1 MTNYAYSSIINA
13 PGHFSRRKKLRRYS
27 MRGSK
32 NPNPTRLETERRAA
46 GMSRKKLAEL
56 SGVSSRV
63 IERYEQGRTN
73 INDASAA
80 KVRDMAN
87 AIGCPI
93 EKIMNE

>member
-1 MTNYAYSSIINA
+1 
-13 PGHFSRRKKLRRYS
+13 

-32 NPNPTRLETERRAA
+32 NPNPTALEIERRAA
-46 GMSRKKLAEL
+46 GMSRQKLAEL

-73 INDASAA
+73 INDASAS
-80 KVRDMAN
+80 KVRDMAQ
-87 AIGCPI
+87 ALGVPM

>member
-1 MTNYAYSSIINA
+1 
-13 PGHFSRRKKLRRYS
+13 

-32 NPNPTRLETERRAA
+32 NPNPTRLEVERRAA
-46 GMSRKKLAEL
+46 GMSRQKLAEL

-80 KVRDMAN
+80 RVRDLAK